1 MGNTG
6 VTGGSAF
13 RFEFTLESANTYD
26 FLMRPV
32 GGGTPY
38 FSLNDAPLSGT
49 VDVPIDRLRIATYG
63 NGSSANGTLEIFF
76 NNLRI
81 ITRPDNSWNVNS
93 NGNWSSAANWTIGV
107 PNSADAVAVFGAII
121 TAPRTVTVD
130 VPITVGRIG
139 FENANAY
146 RIAGTNTVTL
156 NATSGDAVINVASG
170 SHTISARRACRQHG
184 HYRRACEWQSIDHG
198 SAQ

>member
-1 MGNTG
+1 
-6 VTGGSAF
+6 
-13 RFEFTLESANTYD
+13 
-26 FLMRPV
+26 MRPV
-32 GGGTPY
+32 GGGALY

-63 NGSSANGTLEIFF
+63 NGNTANGTLEIFF

-107 PNSADAVAVFGAII
+107 PNSAERWQSSAAII

-130 VPITVGRIG
+130 VPITVGRIV

-146 RIAGTNTVTL
+146 TIAGTNAVTL
-156 NATSGDAVINVASG
+156 DATSGDALINVASG
-170 SHTISARRACRQHG
+170 SHTISAPVAL
-184 HYRRACEWQSIDHG
+184 ADNTVITVSPANSNLSLTIAIIAAE
-198 SAQ
+198 